1 MKYMMG
7 RKLLS
12 DRLLLYVVT
21 KRTTASSLITTYLKI
36 LKTSI
41 VYIMK
46 MPLQKRY
53 YSELPIKDMEPRY
66 QEIILVS

>member
-1 MKYMMG
+1 MYNAG
-7 RKLLS
+7 IILLS

-53 YSELPIKDMEPRY
+53 YSELPITK
-66 QEIILVS
+66 QILRICVWDE